1 MTGVV
6 PGAPAPEIDFRLP
19 KGTCDC
25 HFHIFDAARYPY
37 APERSYTP
45 PDATLAQHVA
55 LRARYGIDRCVLI
68 HPSVF
73 GSDHR
78 SLEELLGSQAPQMRG
93 VAVVFPQT
101 PADDLDRWH
110 RLGVRGSRVNALF
123 EGGPGLKSLQGLAAH
138 IRPWRWH
145 IQLLIDLIQSPRYP
159 QEVADLGA
167 AVVVDHMGHADPKAL
182 LSSPGLANLL
192 ALMVEGRAWVKLSA
206 PYRLSAQGARDPD
219 VLKLVERFLR
229 ANPSRVVWGTDWPHP
244 SPAFPVQDDD
254 ALVRSVWDWLP
265 DDALRQQVLVRN
277 PEVLYGFD
285 PV

>member
-1 MTGVV
+1 MTGVAH
-6 PGAPAPEIDFRLP
+6 GAVAPDLDFRLP
-19 KGTCDC
+19 QGTCDC

-37 APERSYTP
+37 AADRSYTP
-45 PDATLAQHVA
+45 PDATLVQQQA
-55 LRARYGIDRCVLI
+55 LRERYGIDRCVLI

-73 GSDHR
+73 GPDHR
-78 SLEELLGSQAPQMRG
+78 SLEELLSTQAPQMRG
-93 VAVVFPQT
+93 VAVVYPQT
-101 PADDLDRWH
+101 LADDLDRWH

-123 EGGPGLKSLQGLAAH
+123 AGGPGLQSLQGLSDQ
-138 IRPWRWH
+138 IKPWGWH
-145 IQLLIDLIQSPRYP
+145 IQLLIDLIQSPRHP

-206 PYRLSAQGARDPD
+206 PYRLSARGVRDPN
-219 VLKLVERFLR
+219 LACLVERFLR
-229 ANPSRVVWGTDWPHP
+229 ANPKRVVWGTDWPHP
-244 SPAFPVQDDD
+244 SPPHPLDDD
-254 ALVRSVWDWLP
+254 DTLVRAVFDWLP
-265 DDALRQQVLVRN
+265 DAELRQQVLVRN